1 MGALP
6 ASLRPV
12 TLRAGTTVI
21 VKFSVTYVR
30 ASSEFSLSTKL
41 PASLDLSHCL
51 PQRSPLDH
59 RLVLVLRAG
68 CSLQF
73 QPHDRRKQ
81 LPLPQISFTGRKG
94 ESAPQQRQGSWF
106 TAVLDIPRALI
117 FFTSLHASITECL
130 EHGTECLEHGMSLV
144 LNAWAVFSLQPSS
157 GASNHKIITQPWIQW
172 KCKQMADTGHV

>member
-1 MGALP
+1 M
-6 ASLRPV
+6 
-12 TLRAGTTVI
+12 
-21 VKFSVTYVR
+21 KFSVTYVR
-30 ASSEFSLSTKL
+30 ASSEFSPSTKL

-68 CSLQF
+68 CSLWF

-94 ESAPQQRQGSWF
+94 ERAPQQRQGSRF
-106 TAVLDIPRALI
+106 TAVLDVLPRALI
-117 FFTSLHASITECL
+117 FFTSLHASIP
-130 EHGTECLEHGMSLV
+130 ECLEHGMSLV
-144 LNAWAVFSLQPSS
+144 PNAWAVFSLQPSS
-157 GASNHKIITQPWIQW
+157 GANNHKTITLPWIQW